1 LEELGS
7 LLPSRDAATW
17 TILAATA
24 LAGGALRGL
33 TGFGAALVMAPVLS
47 LVVSARETMC
57 LVTLLSALP
66 IGQNLSSSVLRQ
78 VDRGL
83 VAPMA
88 AAAMLGIP
96 VGIWLVEALP
106 AQLFGALIGA
116 AVILSALALLSGTSP
131 LRRRSLRLSL
141 GVGALSGVL
150 TGFGG
155 VGGPP
160 AILYVLGVE
169 PDAHRA
175 RASFI
180 VFFAC
185 LYPLA
190 LCAIAAAG
198 LLGWA
203 EVAQGLLL
211 APLFHVGGVLGEG
224 LYRVVNQ
231 RQFRRFVLALLILAG
246 GLAAAP
252 RHAAASPDALLPD
265 VRTASMP
272 AMVHGAPTRGA
283 HAGTAAANRP
293 QDAHK
298 YL

>member
-1 LEELGS
+1 
-7 LLPSRDAATW
+7 
-17 TILAATA
+17 
-24 LAGGALRGL
+24 
-33 TGFGAALVMAPVLS
+33 
-47 LVVSARETMC
+47 MC

-66 IGQNLSSSVLRQ
+66 IGQNLSAGVLRQ
-78 VDRGL
+78 VDRDL

-88 AAAMLGIP
+88 GAAVLGVP
-96 VGIWLVEALP
+96 AGIWLIQALP
-106 AQLFGALIGA
+106 ARYFGVLVGA
-116 AVILSALALLSGTSP
+116 AVIVSALALLSGASP

-141 GVGALSGVL
+141 GVGALSGML

-190 LCAIAAAG
+190 LGAIALAG

-211 APLFHVGGVLGEG
+211 APLFHIGGVLGEG

-231 RQFRRFVLALLILAG
+231 RHFRRFVLALLIVAG

-252 RHAAASPDALLPD
+252 RHAAACADRLAPGLATGPLS
-265 VRTASMP
+265 VV
-272 AMVHGAPTRGA
+272 VHGAPVRCTKS
-283 HAGTAAANRP
+283 AGGPANRLHDSKNN
-293 QDAHK
+293 QQNNAVRNIAAQG
-298 YL
+298 LTGIAFA